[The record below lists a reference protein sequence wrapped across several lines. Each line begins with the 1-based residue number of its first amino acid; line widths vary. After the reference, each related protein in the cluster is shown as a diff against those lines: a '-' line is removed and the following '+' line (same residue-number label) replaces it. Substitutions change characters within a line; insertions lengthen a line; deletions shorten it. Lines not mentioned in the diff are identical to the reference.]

1 MSVTAIF
8 KFTKTLRRLHQGPLG
23 IYVDELVAL
32 LEAQGYSRKS
42 TDEILRVVAD
52 FSRWLYGRRLG
63 VGDVDADRVRS
74 FLVHRRRTR
83 SVGRSDPAALRKML
97 DLLYKKGVGHIA
109 SPPKPV
115 GQCERAKEDF
125 ARYLLQE
132 RGLSA
137 ATLKCYLPVISQ
149 FLAERFE
156 DGAVKFE
163 ALVPTDVVGFVQRHA
178 RGHHS
183 HSRAQ
188 LLGKALRAF
197 LRHLRHEGRIAIDL
211 AACVPAVA
219 KWSLSELPKC
229 LAPGQVRQVLNHCDR
244 KTPMGRRD
252 YAMLLLL
259 ARLGLRAGEVA
270 ALTFD
275 QINWEQG
282 HLTIRGKGGRWTQLP
297 LPGDVGEAIAE
308 YLISARP
315 SCVDRR
321 VFIRAHA
328 PHTGFADA
336 TSVSTLVAR
345 TLVRAGIDPPR
356 KGAHVFRHTLATE
369 MLRRGASLFDIG
381 QLLRHQNPDTTRI
394 YAKVDLLALRSVALP
409 WPGGER

>member
-163 ALVPTDVVGFVQRHA
+163 ALVPTDVVGFVQRRA

-197 LRHLRHEGRIAIDL
+197 LRHLRRSTWQHACLQWRSGPSQNCPSVLLRVKSARFSIIATARPPWDGATTRCSCCSL
-211 AACVPAVA
+211 GSGCAPA
-219 KWSLSELPKC
+219 KWLP
-229 LAPGQVRQVLNHCDR
+229 
-244 KTPMGRRD
+244 
-252 YAMLLLL
+252 
-259 ARLGLRAGEVA
+259 
-270 ALTFD
+270 
-275 QINWEQG
+275 
-282 HLTIRGKGGRWTQLP
+282 
-297 LPGDVGEAIAE
+297 
-308 YLISARP
+308 
-315 SCVDRR
+315 
-321 VFIRAHA
+321 
-328 PHTGFADA
+328 
-336 TSVSTLVAR
+336 
-345 TLVRAGIDPPR
+345 
-356 KGAHVFRHTLATE
+356 
-369 MLRRGASLFDIG
+369 
-381 QLLRHQNPDTTRI
+381 
-394 YAKVDLLALRSVALP
+394 
-409 WPGGER
+409 